1 MLSRCALPAL
11 SRQQPLLRRL
21 VPSLFQ
27 TRHFA
32 RPVCLSDRQTRELK
46 VRGQSVPVS
55 KEYWDYVADEQSV
68 NDAEVY
74 RNNTENYVGTVKYPI
89 GVIGPLKVNGEYATK
104 EYVVPMATH
113 EGALLASYSRGAK
126 AITAGGGVTTRI
138 KTRCMLRAPEFAAA
152 RELREIDGA
161 AILAHQVIE
170 WSKSEITSPHISDN
184 TETALDEE
192 HCRPGLGAEASS
204 TKDVDMTCKMV
215 GSPWP
220 GAVPWLASCRQAAP
234 TMCTTEKGAD
244 GLLVVQ
250 GMPRGFPAV
259 GIHVQSCSP
268 IPAPCPK
275 TRWWSFPQF
284 RGKELTRGG
293 VERVL
298 ETYHIAKN
306 EALLK
311 TLAALGSS
319 PIHPHLTLVHLEDA
333 PEADDLALVMP
344 GNSESSMAGILSMRD
359 RMSRLPWVLH
369 HLGGNFAG
377 LGRFGMEHPELVGLN
392 GPYRPPGEIL
402 LTTAANPLVDGSL
415 RDGCLWPRRRTL
427 LLGPAG
433 ADLDVALLA
442 EGAQPQLQSQETPA
456 VWNEMPLMVESH
468 KRRSKTAYCEIRTS
482 QGGRREE
489 AMNLLKA
496 DGLARPASNEE
507 SRNGGLCAA
516 RWSLPNTSSPERSS
530 QRPRSTTPKN
540 MYDFPSEDGM
550 QDVGQAW
557 CSDPLVCGTAPESP
571 LWAESSWWGSSDTRA
586 TDTET
591 YVGGWLSMDPCPHK
605 SSVFRFHFEECHPW
619 AFVQVSPK
627 RRIAALDMLGTLVL
641 TAFHI
646 EKERPG
652 FHFLSLVP
660 HLRPE
665 WCAVRHISA
674 TPLGP
679 EALGAFGPA
688 SLAGP
693 SRIATFTLPVF
704 IFENIA
710 TAHDFYKWVHLEE
723 NQAGIK
729 DCLHKNI
736 GHLTEERTRLRV
748 FQTDRKVHVSVGID
762 SQDAAGQN
770 KVTYAGDLMMQ
781 YCKEHYPGAIPEM
794 YIEGGFNAGKRVSVM
809 HTLLGKGHSIVADCI
824 IPKEVCQSVLRTTP
838 YRLQRFQKMHNR
850 TNEFMGG
857 ISCTAHVANGLAAF
871 YIATGNDPACTA
883 ESQAAVTHFDLVNP
897 SGGSTNHLDQDLYA
911 SITLNS
917 IIVASVGGGTSLP
930 SFKAARSMMGVE
942 SANELAEI
950 CAGVALSG
958 ELSFYASMET
968 GSFADAHWNMTC
980 PGARNPSAPCTLE
993 WRSRS
998 AKAPNRAVP
1007 RVALCLLGVPRFFD
1021 DTAQL
1026 LRRNLLD
1033 RVGRPADLFTFVTAS
1048 RRPAAPDCPQPHRLV
1063 ETVPGDGRLSEE
1075 LRRVAPSSEEGQGQS
1090 FEPGRFA
1097 GDGASLLTASEWQE
1111 LEVLLQDA
1119 VAGQVAW
1126 GDRPME
1132 PDVGHDDITGSSPTA
1147 RSDLGRFQEGAELWH
1162 PLHGRQLRTPG
1173 AAKRRTVPAAY
1184 PPAWVSGLAEVGRC
1198 DTREGQDVKT
1208 LQCQLPAAG
1217 LGKHRHLAVVPWQEI
1232 DSEAIWLPKV
1242 QGEFFANDRFAV
1254 VPRPRLAVYFE
1265 GWKLLVSGD
1274 AEDAL
1279 KKHMPR
1285 VGTPFFLQDLLV
1297 YEGFLHL
1304 RLVYA
1309 GAHTMALPPLFYVY
1323 CRPSSDSRT
1332 FRSLGFFDC
1341 SPLAALADVTAK
1353 DGGDEASEAVET
1365 ALGGAKYSNE
1375 VTWVISTD
1383 SALRGLEQGESRV
1396 EEGSEQ
1402 LMRLLRPRLD
1412 RLRGNPED
1420 LSDPVTWTKD
1430 DLFGAVFL
1438 STQMEVSTALQ
1449 RGQCQNLNDWRR
1461 TGYVCSRF
1469 LTVVLELAPRRP
1481 WTVFANSGAK
1491 VKDWMRRQTVMQ
1503 GFEPKPD
1510 TKNLSG
1516 LFMGYVRSIQQSGST
1531 GKGPKGPMQT
1541 QWKGAPGS
1549 AKGRGKGQE
1558 AMPAM
1563 PSIAQNAAAQLQ
1575 EEAVKFA
1582 TSWGLDDECIGEL
1595 LAQPP
1600 QFGSMQWSQLL
1611 WASALSQKAASDCGF
1626 RRVDA
1631 SLGGFNE
1638 EVRAQRRPLIVHSIP
1653 DVSGVLAD
1661 TDQDTMLRSFGHMS
1675 MQLETGIDESAA
1687 NFRLTKEWRSLE
1699 RYVHQPTGGQELAFE
1714 HGFTGSLSRSVWSS
1728 RFPALP
1734 SLLKEVLAFPILTL
1748 GVNGTGT
1755 SMHKHEE
1762 TWLLLLSGRKAW
1774 WISEKSNVPA
1784 TFARRNPCQHIDSST
1799 PPGYQFCIQQPGEVV
1814 YFPDDA
1820 FHATCNIDSFVWGL
1834 GSQGSNADWPPLVM
1848 AASLGDAQAVTTM
1861 LKSGEGRPTRASFAA
1876 ALQRSLGLQQPTA
1889 RRLMKYAAN
1898 FVDESAGHAV
1908 GYCTTSPVHAAA
1920 ESGDVAKVQ
1929 KLLSL
1934 GFAAEEAYSETVGFI
1949 ALEIAAFLGHTEVVE
1964 LLARQRG
1971 PLLQNHSAMV
1981 LGNALRHA
1989 AQNGHSAALHLLSK
2003 LGAEL
2008 VLADAEGRVA
2018 LHYAAAGGQ
2027 RKALKTLRSLYLDP
2041 AAPIEARDHD
2051 GLTPLHAASERGHL
2065 QLVRFLLG
2073 TRSELTASRKMEM
2086 PVHLAA
2092 RQGHA
2097 SVVQLLLSK
2106 GAGVSQKSEL
2116 GTPLHAAIMSGCRNT
2131 TELLLK
2137 RKAPVHERDSKGNQA
2152 LHVAAKYGDMTMVK
2166 MLLKWR
2172 ADVSALG
2179 DGGPAWK
2186 IAQRQGFDEVAELL
2200 QTPGMFEL

>member
-1 MLSRCALPAL
+1 MHTCTHNHTRAQRLLTTNVRSKHWEQLRLLCVYGFQGFFFGTYYKQWLLPESAPRHLFRVQLMLSRCALPAL

-68 NDAEVY
+68 NDAEIY

-138 KTRCMLRAPEFAAA
+138 KTRCMLRAP
-152 RELREIDGA
+152 
-161 AILAHQVIE
+161 
-170 WSKSEITSPHISDN
+170 
-184 TETALDEE
+184 
-192 HCRPGLGAEASS
+192 
-204 TKDVDMTCKMV
+204 
-215 GSPWP
+215 
-220 GAVPWLASCRQAAP
+220 
-234 TMCTTEKGAD
+234 
-244 GLLVVQ
+244 
-250 GMPRGFPAV
+250 
-259 GIHVQSCSP
+259 
-268 IPAPCPK
+268 
-275 TRWWSFPQF
+275 
-284 RGKELTRGG
+284 
-293 VERVL
+293 
-298 ETYHIAKN
+298 
-306 EALLK
+306 
-311 TLAALGSS
+311 
-319 PIHPHLTLVHLEDA
+319 
-333 PEADDLALVMP
+333 
-344 GNSESSMAGILSMRD
+344 
-359 RMSRLPWVLH
+359 
-369 HLGGNFAG
+369 
-377 LGRFGMEHPELVGLN
+377 
-392 GPYRPPGEIL
+392 
-402 LTTAANPLVDGSL
+402 
-415 RDGCLWPRRRTL
+415 
-427 LLGPAG
+427 
-433 ADLDVALLA
+433 
-442 EGAQPQLQSQETPA
+442 
-456 VWNEMPLMVESH
+456 
-468 KRRSKTAYCEIRTS
+468 
-482 QGGRREE
+482 
-489 AMNLLKA
+489 
-496 DGLARPASNEE
+496 
-507 SRNGGLCAA
+507 
-516 RWSLPNTSSPERSS
+516 
-530 QRPRSTTPKN
+530 
-540 MYDFPSEDGM
+540 
-550 QDVGQAW
+550 
-557 CSDPLVCGTAPESP
+557 
-571 LWAESSWWGSSDTRA
+571 
-586 TDTET
+586 
-591 YVGGWLSMDPCPHK
+591 
-605 SSVFRFHFEECHPW
+605 
-619 AFVQVSPK
+619 
-627 RRIAALDMLGTLVL
+627 
-641 TAFHI
+641 
-646 EKERPG
+646 
-652 FHFLSLVP
+652 
-660 HLRPE
+660 
-665 WCAVRHISA
+665 
-674 TPLGP
+674 
-679 EALGAFGPA
+679 
-688 SLAGP
+688 
-693 SRIATFTLPVF
+693 VF

-710 TAHDFYKWVHLEE
+710 EANEFYRWAHKEE

-748 FQTDRKVHVSVGID
+748 FQTDRKVHISVGID

-770 KVTYAGDLMMQ
+770 KVTYAGDLMMRRLQ
-781 YCKEHYPGAIPEM
+781 CGKARLRHAHTPRQGPLSRGGLHHSKGHVPVSSENYTLQVAALPKDAQQDERVHGRHQLSLV
-794 YIEGGFNAGKRVSVM
+794 YISCAELAADTKSTTPM
-809 HTLLGKGHSIVADCI
+809 SLLGFDSF
-824 IPKEVCQSVLRTTP
+824 LR
-838 YRLQRFQKMHNR
+838 
-850 TNEFMGG
+850 G
-857 ISCTAHVANGLAAF
+857 TAHVANGLAAF

-897 SGGSTNHLDQDLYA
+897 SGGSTSHLDQDLYA

-968 GSFADAHWNMTC
+968 GSFADAHWNMTHKCEGGRGMQLKFVQTTVSTFLFC
-980 PGARNPSAPCTLE
+980 PTKERARNPAAPCTLE
-993 WRSRS
+993 WRSR
-998 AKAPNRAVP
+998 APKAPNRAVP

-1075 LRRVAPSSEEGQGQS
+1075 LRRVAPSSEEGQN

-1132 PDVGHDDITGSSPTA
+1132 LLSKHPAAAWRRVAARPGPWLGGLAQRPDVGHDDITGSSPTA
-1147 RSDLGRFQEGAELWH
+1147 RTSDDSRKARSSGIRFTDGSSGHQVRPSAGLS
-1162 PLHGRQLRTPG
+1162 QLRTLQWCADAVKWHELNFLNFSYSHVLFARWDLHWLIPFPG
-1173 AAKRRTVPAAY
+1173 
-1184 PPAWVSGLAEVGRC
+1184 LE
-1198 DTREGQDVKT
+1198 
-1208 LQCQLPAAG
+1208 LL
-1217 LGKHRHLAVVPWQEI
+1217 QEI

-1304 RLVYA
+1304 RLVHA

-1341 SPLAALADVTAK
+1341 SPLAAMADVTAK
-1353 DGGDEASEAVET
+1353 GGGDEASEAVET

-1383 SALRGLEQGESRV
+1383 SALRGFEQGESRV

-1412 RLRGNPED
+1412 RLRGNSED
-1420 LSDPVTWTKD
+1420 LADPVTWTKD
-1430 DLFGAVFL
+1430 DLFSAVFL
-1438 STQMEVSTALQ
+1438 STQMEVSTVLQ
-1449 RGQCQNLNDWRR
+1449 RGQCQGLNDWRR
-1461 TGYVCSRF
+1461 MGYVCSRF
-1469 LTVVLELAPRRP
+1469 LTVILELAPR
-1481 WTVFANSGAK
+1481 SGSGGSAMDSLCQQWCEGQGLDEACFLK
-1491 VKDWMRRQTVMQ
+1491 LLELDYDARQTVMQ
-1503 GFEPKPD
+1503 GFEPKPE

-1516 LFMGYVRSIQQSGST
+1516 LFMGYVRSIQQSGSM
-1531 GKGPKGPMQT
+1531 GKGPKGPMHT

-1549 AKGRGKGQE
+1549 AKGRGKGKD

-1563 PSIAQNAAAQLQ
+1563 PGPSVAQNAAAQLQ

-1600 QFGSMQWSQLL
+1600 QEPAVLQRLWLYVSTAYRQLGSMQWSQLL
-1611 WASALSQKAASDCGF
+1611 WASAALQVSQKAASDCNF
-1626 RRVDA
+1626 RRVDV
-1631 SLGGFNE
+1631 SLEGFSE
-1638 EVRAQRRPLIVHSIP
+1638 EVRAQRRPLILDSIP
-1653 DVSGVLAD
+1653 DVSGVLVD
-1661 TDQDTMLRSFGHMS
+1661 TDEETMLRSFGHMR

-1687 NFRLTKEWRSLE
+1687 NFRLTKEWRSLD
-1699 RYVHQPTGGQELAFE
+1699 RYIQQPTGGQELAFE

-1728 RFPALP
+1728 KFPKLP

-1748 GVNGTGT
+1748 GINGTGT

-1774 WISEKSNVPA
+1774 WISEKPAANVPA
-1784 TFARRNPCQHIDSST
+1784 TFARRNPCQHMDSST

-1848 AASLGDAQAVTTM
+1848 AASLGDAQTVTTM
-1861 LKSGEGRPTRASFAA
+1861 LKKSGEGRPTRASFAA
-1876 ALQRSLGLQQPTA
+1876 ALQRSLGLQQQLTA
-1889 RRLMKYAAN
+1889 RRLMKYAAS
-1898 FVDESAGHAV
+1898 FVDEPTGHAV
-1908 GYCTTSPVHAAA
+1908 GYCTTSPIHAAA
-1920 ESGDVAKVQ
+1920 ESGDVAKVR

-1934 GFAAEEAYSETVGFI
+1934 GFAAEEAYSESVGFI

-1964 LLARQRG
+1964 LLAQQNG
-1971 PLLQNHSAMV
+1971 PLLQKHGAMV
-1981 LGNALRHA
+1981 LGNALRNA
-1989 AQNGHSAALHLLSK
+1989 AQNGHSTVLHLLSK

-2008 VLADAEGRVA
+2008 ALADAEGRVA
-2018 LHYAAAGGQ
+2018 LHSAAAGGQ
-2027 RKALKTLRSLYLDP
+2027 RKALKTLRLMYLSP
-2041 AAPIEARDHD
+2041 SAPIEARDHD
-2051 GLTPLHAASERGHL
+2051 GHTPLHAASERGHL

-2097 SVVQLLLSK
+2097 SVLQLLLSK
-2106 GAGVSQKSEL
+2106 RAGVSQQSEL

-2152 LHVAAKYGDMTMVK
+2152 LHVAAKYGDMTMVQ

-2186 IAQRQGFDEVAELL
+2186 IAQRRGFDKMAELL
-2200 QTPGMFEL
+2200 QTPDMLEL